1 MVGWLVEEPVPNKS
15 SPSMSSFA
23 CCCTVDGPFFA
34 WPGPIMALLGSVF
47 FYFLAFSLMNI
58 FISVARLAGSSLY
71 PGSTKVSS
79 GSFFEDDEDAL
90 IPMVLRVCLRIFL

>member
-1 MVGWLVEEPVPNKS
+1 MVGWLVEDPVPNKS
-15 SPSMSSFA
+15 SPRISSFA
-23 CCCTVDGPFFA
+23 CCCTVAGPFFD

-47 FYFLAFSLMNI
+47 FYFLAFSVMNI

-79 GSFFEDDEDAL
+79 GSFLADYDDAL
-90 IPMVLRVCLRIFL
+90 IPIVLRVCLRIFL